1 MLNIEKEKNSS
12 ELITEKSVELY
23 GFTPEEKSDENLEWM
38 RKNGYTIKRVEKHR
52 RGTRG
57 RR

>member
-1 MLNIEKEKNSS
+1 VIVEKDKNSS
-12 ELITEKSVELY
+12 DLIIEKSVELY
-23 GFTPEEKSDENLEWM
+23 GYTPEEKSDENLEWM
-38 RKNGYTIKRVEKHR
+38 RKNGYVIKRVEKHR